1 MIIFKLE
8 FFVSTLKS
16 VSFVILNVNLEKYYV
31 NAKRSKLD
39 LHQITSNWLNI
50 WYMYVCGKN
59 RKCIS
64 STVIKNGKSVIRVQ
78 YKLFRNFDN
87 QLKHPFTR
95 LKTDTHPY
103 CSLFIV
109 PISYIIISLFVFG
122 PSIVL
127 SNPFSFQQRSL
138 PYSVAREVDKSRS

>member
-8 FFVSTLKS
+8 LLVSILKS
-16 VSFVILNVNLEKYYV
+16 VSFVILNVNIEKYYV
-31 NAKRSKLD
+31 TAKRSKLD

-103 CSLFIV
+103 CSLFVV

>member
-1 MIIFKLE
+1 
-8 FFVSTLKS
+8 
-16 VSFVILNVNLEKYYV
+16 
-31 NAKRSKLD
+31 
-39 LHQITSNWLNI
+39 
-50 WYMYVCGKN
+50 MYVCGKN

-95 LKTDTHPY
+95 LKTDTRPY
-103 CSLFIV
+103 IV

-127 SNPFSFQQRSL
+127 STPFSFQQRSL
-138 PYSVAREVDKSRS
+138 LYSVARKVDKSRS